1 MISKILTFLL
11 LPDGVE
17 LDEGLEGIDQLRV
30 VPVGCLCLM
39 TRKTQRLKIESEYFL
54 FFNPDNFSFLGW
66 QNIGYCVHVSLE
78 LHLELK
84 YRDFC

>member
-1 MISKILTFLL
+1 MMIIII
-11 LPDGVE
+11 PDGVE
-17 LDEGLEGIDQLRV
+17 LHQRFKSVHHLGV

-39 TRKTQRLKIESEYFL
+39 TRKTQRLKRESEYFL
-54 FFNPDNFSFLGW
+54 FFSPDNFSFLGW

>member
-1 MISKILTFLL
+1 MI
-11 LPDGVE
+11 PDGVE
-17 LDEGLEGIDQLRV
+17 LHQRLKSVNHFRV
-30 VPVGCLCLM
+30 VPMGCLCLM

-54 FFNPDNFSFLGW
+54 FFSPDNFSFLGW

>member
-30 VPVGCLCLM
+30 VPVGCLCPVTENHTHQPLYDHH
-39 TRKTQRLKIESEYFL
+39 RHRPHQDKE
-54 FFNPDNFSFLGW
+54 
-66 QNIGYCVHVSLE
+66 
-78 LHLELK
+78 
-84 YRDFC
+84 